1 MHELAM
7 LPFFGSISDVT
18 WHFFSP
24 VQWLKSGGWAE
35 NTWAYRLTSNSN
47 TALPRPTK
55 PDSLYLD
62 LPTKSSQFGTCRPTK
77 LDKIKNLFHHLH
89 FGSVTGHS
97 LCSAGGNGRRE
108 TNSQSKDGVSKG
120 SRWRSG
126 GFCFERAADGTNYPE
141 PTEPQQD
148 ARRLRSWRL
157 RLRRLPPGHPVADAR
172 LGEDAPGAVRILSQ
186 LLPHPAQL

>member
-35 NTWAYRLTSNSN
+35 NTWGYRLTSNSN

-62 LPTKSSQFGTCRPTK
+62 LPTKSSQFGTCRPTSRESNH
-77 LDKIKNLFHHLH
+77 LTGRDWDIFLQPFH
-89 FGSVTGHS
+89 
-97 LCSAGGNGRRE
+97 
-108 TNSQSKDGVSKG
+108 
-120 SRWRSG
+120 
-126 GFCFERAADGTNYPE
+126 
-141 PTEPQQD
+141 
-148 ARRLRSWRL
+148 
-157 RLRRLPPGHPVADAR
+157 
-172 LGEDAPGAVRILSQ
+172 
-186 LLPHPAQL
+186 LLWLWEA